1 VRGRAAVLLSFIA
14 VATAYG
20 EDPPARDG
28 TRKIGAYTL
37 SGTPAEL
44 VGAEAAKSISAVLSP
59 DATVTWEVVVPEGY
73 DPARP
78 AGLLVYIS
86 PSDSGQLPRG
96 WGLLLE
102 DRNLIWVAANRSGNR
117 QHVARRIALAVLAT
131 GALAGTYAID
141 PARVYLSGYS
151 GGARVAGLLA
161 PSYPAVFRGAL
172 YIGGAE
178 LWDQPDGPPN
188 LQAMRLNRYA
198 FLVGSDDDANRVIAR
213 RVQDAYLAAGISD
226 TEMIIARRTGHA
238 IPELRYVSAALDFLD
253 AASGATG
260 ER

>member
-1 VRGRAAVLLSFIA
+1 MCGRAAILLSFIA
-14 VATAYG
+14 AATAYG
-20 EDPPARDG
+20 EEPRARDG
-28 TRKIGAYTL
+28 DGKTGTYTL

-44 VGAEAAKSISAVLSP
+44 VGAEAARNISAVLP
-59 DATVTWEVVVPEGY
+59 PEVTVTWEVVVPEGY

-96 WGLLLE
+96 WGMLLE
-102 DRNLIWVAANRSGNR
+102 ERNLIWVAANRSGNR
-117 QHVARRIALAVLAT
+117 QYVARRIALAVLAT

-178 LWDQPDGPPN
+178 LWDQPDGPPHP
-188 LQAMRLNRYA
+188 QAMRRNRYA
-198 FLVGSDDDANRVIAR
+198 FLVGSDDDVNRATAR
-213 RVQDAYLAAGISD
+213 RIQDAYLAAGISD

-238 IPELRYVSAALDFLD
+238 IPGLRYVAAALDFLD
-253 AASGATG
+253 TASGGTSKS
-260 ER
+260 